1 MSVGTLIIMVE
12 NGVHKAV
19 DWTVD
24 CGASIIDTKWWFFEM
39 NKDVVV
45 FFFFFF

>member
-19 DWTVD
+19 DCELWTVEHRSWTQND
-24 CGASIIDTKWWFFEM
+24 GSLK
-39 NKDVVV
+39 
-45 FFFFFF
+45 